1 MCAGHGPPESAR
13 LNLTLRP
20 HDPLL
25 ALASLLPV
33 FRALDDGAA
42 PGSAQSNTVVGT
54 GQHSCLFAPL
64 EGQSGS
70 TYLNA
75 RAPAIATRPPGTP
88 YGALAMVVGILGI
101 GLYWLPGV
109 NLICP
114 ALAVILG
121 AIGAQRAG
129 KGSGASKL
137 SAIMGMVLGALLFLI
152 AVFVID
158 VVTSLGSVLNQAA
171 EVTP

>member
-1 MCAGHGPPESAR
+1 
-13 LNLTLRP
+13 
-20 HDPLL
+20 
-25 ALASLLPV
+25 
-33 FRALDDGAA
+33 
-42 PGSAQSNTVVGT
+42 
-54 GQHSCLFAPL
+54 
-64 EGQSGS
+64 
-70 TYLNA
+70 
-75 RAPAIATRPPGTP
+75 
-88 YGALAMVVGILGI
+88 MVVGILGI

-114 ALAVILG
+114 VLAVVLG
-121 AIGAQRAG
+121 GIGAQRSG